1 MPQEM
6 KSSLHK
12 AAASP
17 LWDRRLLR
25 LLPHLLL
32 LLLKLQLLPP
42 LRPAAKQKQDKL
54 PAPDKTAPALRQ
66 KLAAKA
72 KKARPVLA
80 QVMPTAPPE
89 LPLNQP
95 ATNPVRVMAM
105 PLLQRRHLQV
115 ATSKRN

>member
-1 MPQEM
+1 MLQEM
-6 KSSLHK
+6 KSSLYK

-17 LWDRRLLR
+17 LLDRHQLR
-25 LLPHLLL
+25 QLPHLLL
-32 LLLKLQLLPP
+32 LLLKLQPLHLLR
-42 LRPAAKQKQDKL
+42 LAAKQKPDKL
-54 PAPDKTAPALRQ
+54 PAPVKTAPALRQ

-95 ATNPVRVMAM
+95 ATNPARVMVM
-105 PLLQRRHLQV
+105 HHLLHLRLQ
-115 ATSKRN
+115 APINN